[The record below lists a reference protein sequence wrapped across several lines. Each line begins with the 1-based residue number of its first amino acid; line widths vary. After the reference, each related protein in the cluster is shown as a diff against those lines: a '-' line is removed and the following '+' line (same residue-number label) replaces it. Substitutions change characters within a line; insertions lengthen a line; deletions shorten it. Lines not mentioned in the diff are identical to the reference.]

1 MSVGMLFAVAF
12 VPGFLPASLHVIY
25 IAVRCG
31 ISPELGP
38 ALPKEERTHSFTQIA
53 YMALQTSPIINGLSL
68 YPAERLRSL
77 VAEDVVQQ
85 LVGRGHSWKHLRQS
99 GFESRRAG
107 GRLDLNHSATASL
120 GYYPVDKAA
129 VFGSCE

>member
-53 YMALQTSPIINGLSL
+53 YMALQTSPIKISTAYRYIPLNGYVLWLPRTLFS
-68 YPAERLRSL
+68 
-77 VAEDVVQQ
+77 
-85 LVGRGHSWKHLRQS
+85 
-99 GFESRRAG
+99 
-107 GRLDLNHSATASL
+107 N
-120 GYYPVDKAA
+120 
-129 VFGSCE
+129 